1 MVCELGV
8 NAASFGMNV
17 FKYTMNLLYQR
28 LALEWKDLDITYPQW
43 VSTLVLDEVYY
54 ITTLVVMSLTC
65 FAMGMI
71 IGIVAV
77 VV

>member
-1 MVCELGV
+1 MDSEWAV

-28 LALEWKDLDITYPQW
+28 LALEWKDLHITYPPW
-43 VSTLVLDEVYY
+43 LSTLVLDEFYY
-54 ITTLVVMSLTC
+54 TATLVVMSLTC
-65 FAMGMI
+65 FAVGMI

-77 VV
+77 V

>member
-1 MVCELGV
+1 MDSELEV

-28 LALEWKDLDITYPQW
+28 LALEWKDLHITYPPW
-43 VSTLVLDEVYY
+43 LSTLVLDEFYY
-54 ITTLVVMSLTC
+54 TATLVVMSLTC
-65 FAMGMI
+65 FAVGMI

-77 VV
+77 V